1 MLNINFTPFPYLE
14 TERLYLR
21 PLKTEDANEIF
32 VLRTDESVNE
42 FIKRPRAKTI
52 DDALQHIEKI
62 NNNIENDESI
72 LWAIFMKNDP
82 KLIGTICLWNIVK
95 EKDHAEIGYELLPQF
110 NGKGLM
116 QEAFVKVI
124 EYGFEKLQLKTIEA
138 WLNVNNLRS
147 IKILEKNNFK
157 RDLEAEN
164 KMDKTEYTEMIIY
177 SLTR

>member
-21 PLKTEDANEIF
+21 ALKTEDANEIF

-72 LWAIFMKNDP
+72 LWAISMKNDP

-95 EKDHAEIGYELLPQF
+95 EKNHAEIGYELLPQF

>member
-21 PLKTEDANEIF
+21 LLKTEDANEIF

-72 LWAIFMKNDP
+72 LWAISMKNDP

>member
-32 VLRTDESVNE
+32 ILRSHESVNE

-72 LWAIFMKNDP
+72 LWAISMKNDP